1 MHKSKIKIDLELD
14 FRLEFIRFIEGNIIR
29 ILHDIEATGIFKE
42 VTPLAKQVKAKIYN
56 WDYFK

>member
-56 WDYFK
+56 